1 LAYATLAEN
10 ALSAFKTKYM
20 KKNTRYILG
29 CLFAFTI
36 ITVLFSACI
45 KDTVKRTKTYTIYTP
60 VYKEKA
66 AVLNSINGNAAES
79 IEQAGKIYIKDNFIY
94 LNEVNKGIHVIDNSN
109 PASPQ
114 RVAFLALPGNTDIA
128 IKGHTL
134 YADMYSDLVALDI
147 TDIHNTKITTTLTNF
162 FPGRAYYNGQPTVF
176 NELIVVDWIKKD
188 TTVEVTDN
196 YTPPGNCPNCFFETL
211 ASSAGGIKASASGT
225 AGSMAGMVLIKDHL
239 YAITEMH
246 SLGIVDI
253 TNEATPKLDTSFFAG
268 FDLQTIFP
276 FEDKLFLGSAIGMFM
291 FDVSD
296 PAHPV
301 AVGEF
306 SHGRAC
312 DPVITDGHYAYVTL
326 HAGDGCGGNANE
338 LNVIDV
344 NDLQHAQLVKTYP
357 LTKPTGLSKDGDLL
371 FICDGTE
378 IKVYNAANPAALQLL
393 QQIAS
398 KDPYDVIA
406 GDKKAMV
413 VCNDGLYQYDYSDIN
428 NIRQL
433 SFFAIKN

>member
-1 LAYATLAEN
+1 
-10 ALSAFKTKYM
+10 M
-20 KKNTRYILG
+20 KKNTR
-29 CLFAFTI
+29 CLFACLAAFI
-36 ITVLFSACI
+36 AITTLFSACI
-45 KDTVKRTKTYTIYTP
+45 KDTIKRTKTYTIYTP
-60 VYKEKA
+60 VYKERA
-66 AVLNSINGNAAES
+66 VVLNSINGNAGEL
-79 IEQAGKIYIKDNFIY
+79 IQQAGKIYIKDNFIY

-114 RVAFLALPGNTDIA
+114 QVAFLALPGNTDIA

-147 TDIHNTKITTTLTNF
+147 SDIHNTKITTTINNF
-162 FPGRAYYNGQPTVF
+162 FPGRSQFYGQPTNV

-188 TTVEVTDN
+188 TTVEVTD
-196 YTPPGNCPNCFFETL
+196 YVATPGNCNGCQFETL
-211 ASSAGGIKASASGT
+211 ASSADNSKSSATGT
-225 AGSMAGMVLIKDHL
+225 AGSMAGMVLMKDHL

-296 PAHPV
+296 PEHPV
-301 AVGEF
+301 AAGQF

-326 HAGDGCGGNANE
+326 HAGDGCGGDANE

-344 NDLQHAQLVKTYP
+344 TDLQHAQLVKTYP

-371 FICDGTE
+371 FICDGTDV
-378 IKVYNAANPAALQLL
+378 KVYNAANPAALQLL
-393 QQIAS
+393 QQITS
-398 KDPYDVIA
+398 KDPYDVIS

-413 VCNDGLYQYDYSDIN
+413 VCPDGLYQYDYSDLN

>member
-1 LAYATLAEN
+1 
-10 ALSAFKTKYM
+10 M
-20 KKNTRYILG
+20 KKNIWYLSYQLVVLTAIV
-29 CLFAFTI
+29 
-36 ITVLFSACI
+36 VLFTGCF
-45 KDTVKRTKTYTIYTP
+45 KDHVKRTQTYKIYTP
-60 VYKEKA
+60 VYEKREL
-66 AVLNSINGNAAES
+66 VLNSINGNAAEA
-79 IEQAGKIYIKDNFIY
+79 IEQAGKIYIKDHFVY

-109 PASPQ
+109 PANPQ
-114 RVAFLALPGNTDIA
+114 RVAFLSLPGNTDIA

-134 YADMYSDLVALDI
+134 YADMYSDLVAVDI
-147 TDIHNTKITTTLTNF
+147 TDIHNTKITKTINNF
-162 FPGRAYYNGQPTVF
+162 FPGRAQFYGQPTFLNDMV
-176 NELIVVDWIKKD
+176 IVDWIIKD
-188 TTVEVTDN
+188 TTIEVTDN
-196 YTPPGNCPNCFFETL
+196 VVATPNCSNCYMETL
-211 ASSAGGIKASASGT
+211 ASANGAKANASTGT
-225 AGSMAGMVLIKDHL
+225 AGSMAGMVLLKDHL

-253 TNEATPKLDTSFFAG
+253 TNEATPTVDTSFFAG

-296 PAHPV
+296 PVHPV
-301 AVGEF
+301 SVGEF

-326 HAGDGCGGNANE
+326 HAGSYCGGSANE

-344 NDLQHAQLVKTYP
+344 NDLQHPQLVKTYP
-357 LTKPTGLSKDGDLL
+357 LIKPTGLCKDGDLL

-378 IKVYNAANPAALQLL
+378 VKLYNAAQPAALELL
-393 QQIAS
+393 QQIKS

-406 GDKKAMV
+406 GDKIAMV

-433 SFFAIKN
+433 SFFAIKD